1 MGTAQ
6 VSAKAKKDT
15 IATLVG
21 GEFVTAIDGG
31 SFESRN
37 PSTGELLGY
46 IPRLQRADVDVA
58 VDAAAKAA
66 VAWGQS
72 TAMHR
77 IAKIHALADR
87 IDERREELARL
98 DAMDNGTPLWVTLQ
112 KLQGA
117 TMFMRYQANLAT
129 EVRGET
135 IPDTHDHLTMT
146 VHEPYG
152 VSARIMPFNNS
163 LSTAVIKIVP
173 SLVMGNA
180 LLIKPSEHTSLAMLE
195 LAKDFD
201 EIFPSGLISVITGF
215 GNEAGTAIVDHPLVR
230 RIAFI
235 GSEPVGRAIQERA
248 AKSTVKHVTLEL
260 GGKNPLV
267 VFPDAD
273 LNAAAEAAVVG
284 MNFNWQSQSCG
295 STSRLMVHQDI
306 HDEFVERV
314 AAKINELKAGDPMDD
329 SVDMGAIVSESQYK
343 KVLEYIELGKAEGR
357 LIAGGERPAG
367 AHEDGF
373 FIRPTMFDNIKFND
387 RIAQEEIFGP
397 VLVAIKFADYDDA
410 LKIANAIDYGLT
422 ASVFTKDFQTAQRF
436 ARDIEAGYVWVNTAS
451 RLMPGTPYGG
461 VKGSGV
467 GREGN
472 LEELYSFTT
481 TKNVMYA
488 F

>member
-1 MGTAQ
+1 MEITQ
-6 VSAKAKKDT
+6 ISTKET

-21 GEFVTAIDGG
+21 GKFVTAIDGQ
-31 SFESRN
+31 SFEARN

-46 IPRLQRADVDVA
+46 VPRMQRADVDIA
-58 VDAAAKAA
+58 VEAAASAA
-66 VAWGQS
+66 REWGR
-72 TAMHR
+72 TPTLKR
-77 IAKIHALADR
+77 IALVNALADR
-87 IDERREELARL
+87 IDERREELALL
-98 DAMDNGTPLWVTLQ
+98 DSKDNGTPLWVTRQ

-135 IPDTHDHLTMT
+135 IPDEFDHLNIN

-152 VSARIMPFNNS
+152 VTARIMPFNNS
-163 LSTAVIKIVP
+163 LSTAAIKIVP

-180 LLIKPSEHTSLAMLE
+180 ILIKPSEHTSLAMLE
-195 LAKDFD
+195 LAKDLD
-201 EIFPSGLISVITGF
+201 EIFPSGLVSVITGF
-215 GNEAGTAIVDHPLVR
+215 GDEAGAAIVDHPLVR

-235 GSEPVGRAIQERA
+235 GSERVGRAIQERA
-248 AKSTVKHVTLEL
+248 ARAGVKHISLEL

-267 VFPDAD
+267 IFPDAD
-273 LNAAAEAAVVG
+273 LDIAAGAAVLG

-295 STSRLMVHQDI
+295 STSRLLVHEEI
-306 HDEFVERV
+306 HDEFVQRV
-314 AAKINELKAGDPMDD
+314 AEKINALKAGNPMDD
-329 SVDMGAIVSESQYK
+329 DVDMGAIVSEQQYK
-343 KVLEYIELGKAEGR
+343 KVLEYIELGKQEGR
-357 LIAGGERPAG
+357 LVAGGTKPEG
-367 AHEDGF
+367 EGLENGL
-373 FIRPTMFDNIKFND
+373 FIRPTMFDSIKYDD

-397 VLVAIKFADYDDA
+397 VLVAIKFNDYDEA
-410 LKIANAIDYGLT
+410 IRIANSTDYGLT
-422 ASVFTKDFQTAQRF
+422 ASIFTKDNQRAHRF
-436 ARDIEAGYVWVNTAS
+436 ARDIEAGYVWVNTVS

-481 TKNVMYA
+481 TKNVMFA